1 MAEIIK
7 NKIKLEKTIDKVKY
21 FKYNNNCATKDAQLH
36 NLTLV
41 K

>member
-21 FKYNNNCATKDAQLH
+21 FKYNNSCAVRNAHSTI
-36 NLTLV
+36 
-41 K
+41 